1 LAACAITWSSWA
13 DIVRLLS
20 LPDWFRHRGR
30 GFVTGVTYGK
40 NNPRILSAK
49 FEISNYDIRF
59 HNVEFSVQ
67 RNIGFLARPERQ
79 APV

>member
-1 LAACAITWSSWA
+1 M
-13 DIVRLLS
+13 
-20 LPDWFRHRGR
+20 
-30 GFVTGVTYGK
+30 
-40 NNPRILSAK
+40 NNPRILAAN

-67 RNIGFLARPERQ
+67 RNIDLPVRLERQ

>member
-1 LAACAITWSSWA
+1 
-13 DIVRLLS
+13 
-20 LPDWFRHRGR
+20 
-30 GFVTGVTYGK
+30 VTYGK

-59 HNVEFSVQ
+59 HNVEFGVR
-67 RNIGFLARPERQ
+67 RNIGLAVRPERQ

>member
-1 LAACAITWSSWA
+1 M
-13 DIVRLLS
+13 
-20 LPDWFRHRGR
+20 
-30 GFVTGVTYGK
+30 

-67 RNIGFLARPERQ
+67 RNIDSPVRPERQ